1 MKNESQ
7 KSIVRLSF
15 LCRVT
20 DIKIAWV
27 NLYPI
32 LIFIPF
38 LYKGGSI
45 RFPNFRLHCMFFL
58 IWVFSWVVNS
68 GKVNAG
74 HRLQNLNFCEMKV
87 CKKFNFL
94 LEFFV
99 SFFSWNN
106 LFPDYI
112 LILNFCEMKVCKK
125 FNFLLEFFVSF
136 FSWNNLFP
144 DIFFAHNNIDI
155 WPIPREIFC
164 WYLLILLIQDV
175 LKK

>member
-1 MKNESQ
+1 MKIESK
-7 KSIVRLSF
+7 KSIVRLSI
-15 LCRVT
+15 LCQVT

-45 RFPNFRLHCMFFL
+45 RFPNFRLHCRFFL
-58 IWVFSWVVNS
+58 IWVFCWVVNS

-74 HRLQNLNFCEMKV
+74 RRLQNLNFCQMKV
-87 CKKFNFL
+87 CKKFDFL

-99 SFFSWNN
+99 SFCS
-106 LFPDYI
+106 Y
-112 LILNFCEMKVCKK
+112 
-125 FNFLLEFFVSF
+125 
-136 FSWNNLFP
+136 NNLFP

-155 WPIPREIFC
+155 WPIPKEIFC

-175 LKK
+175 LEKITGTFLTI